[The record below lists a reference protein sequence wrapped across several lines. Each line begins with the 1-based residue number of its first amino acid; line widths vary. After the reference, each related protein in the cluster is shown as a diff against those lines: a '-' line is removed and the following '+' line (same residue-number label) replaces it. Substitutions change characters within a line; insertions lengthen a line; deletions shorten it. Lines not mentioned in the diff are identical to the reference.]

1 MSLWLIKFFT
11 SAIAL
16 GTIPDF
22 VAQKLTRPSVNYRRC
37 FYMGI
42 GGGIMGAIMVEGFY
56 MLMSHFFRQEQW
68 LPRILWD
75 QLCFS
80 PTSNAFIMVCVFYF
94 NRWLNKDLSSSAWD
108 YLKNNY
114 VRLQLSS
121 NLYWTPAALSIYIYL
136 PDQYKL
142 FGQNA
147 YALVWGVVMSILLHR
162 KQKLSPPAPSSF
174 AASA

>member
-16 GTIPDF
+16 GAIPDF
-22 VAQKLTRPSVNYRRC
+22 VAQKLTRPRVDFKRC

-42 GGGIMGAIMVEGFY
+42 GGGLMGAVLVEGFY
-56 MLMSHFFRQEQW
+56 QGLGHFYAQHQW

-80 PTSNAFIMVCVFYF
+80 PVSNAFVMSCVYYF
-94 NRWLNKDLSSSAWD
+94 NRWLSQDLPASLKT
-108 YLKNNY
+108 YLQSNY
-114 VRLQLSS
+114 LRLQVASW
-121 NLYWTPAALSIYIYL
+121 LYWTPAALSIYIYL

-142 FGQNA
+142 FGQNV
-147 YALVWGVVMSILLHR
+147 YALLWGVFMSILMHR
-162 KQKLSPPAPSSF
+162 RSH
-174 AASA
+174 